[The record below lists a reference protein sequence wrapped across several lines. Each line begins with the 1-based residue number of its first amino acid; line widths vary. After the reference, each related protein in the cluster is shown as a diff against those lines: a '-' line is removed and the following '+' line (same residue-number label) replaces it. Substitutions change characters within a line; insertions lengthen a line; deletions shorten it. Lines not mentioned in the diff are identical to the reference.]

1 MAQLNRE
8 EEWAALMR
16 AAIDGDEA
24 SYRQLLE
31 SLSHSLRA
39 ATRRGFA
46 QAGAALND
54 VEDVVQETLL
64 AIHLKRHTWNSDQ
77 PLGPWVRAIAR
88 HKLID
93 ALRRRGRRIGG
104 ADRGRCWTC
113 WRPRS
118 RAATSI
124 VRMPRASS
132 TTCAAGNSAI
142 VRAISIEG
150 QSIREVADRMG
161 MNEGAVRVALHR
173 GLKALAAMHREG
185 RRRMKTDELIA
196 ALAADA
202 KTTAMPIG
210 RTLWLAFA
218 GGLLVAALIFLRGR
232 RPTDRSGR
240 GPRRRRA
247 SSSSAC

>member
-1 MAQLNRE
+1 VAHLNRE

-16 AAIDGDEA
+16 AAIDGDAA

-64 AIHLKRHTWNSDQ
+64 AVHLKRHTWNSDQ

-93 ALRRRGRRIGG
+93 ALRRRGRRIEVPIEAVLDTLAAEEPRSDLDRQDAERLVNGL
-104 ADRGRCWTC
+104 RGRQQ
-113 WRPRS
+113 
-118 RAATSI
+118 
-124 VRMPRASS
+124 
-132 TTCAAGNSAI
+132 AI

-150 QSIREVADRMG
+150 QSIREVAERFE

-173 GLKALAAMHREG
+173 GLKALADMHRKAHE
-185 RRRMKTDELIA
+185 E
-196 ALAADA
+196 
-202 KTTAMPIG
+202 
-210 RTLWLAFA
+210 
-218 GGLLVAALIFLRGR
+218 
-232 RPTDRSGR
+232 
-240 GPRRRRA
+240 
-247 SSSSAC
+247 

>member
-1 MAQLNRE
+1 VAQVKRE

-16 AAIDGDEA
+16 AAIDGDAE

-54 VEDVVQETLL
+54 VEDVIQETLL
-64 AIHLKRHTWNSDQ
+64 AIHLKRHTWNPDQ

-93 ALRRRGRRIGG
+93 ALRRRGRRTEIPIDVVLDTLAAEETHSDLDRQDAERLVNGL
-104 ADRGRCWTC
+104 RGRQQT
-113 WRPRS
+113 
-118 RAATSI
+118 
-124 VRMPRASS
+124 
-132 TTCAAGNSAI
+132 I

-150 QSIREVADRMG
+150 ESIREVAQRLD

-173 GLKALAAMHREG
+173 GLKALAAMHQ
-185 RRRMKTDELIA
+185 KADEE
-196 ALAADA
+196 
-202 KTTAMPIG
+202 
-210 RTLWLAFA
+210 
-218 GGLLVAALIFLRGR
+218 
-232 RPTDRSGR
+232 
-240 GPRRRRA
+240 
-247 SSSSAC
+247 

>member
-16 AAIDGDEA
+16 AAIDGDAA

-31 SLSHSLRA
+31 SLARTLRA

-46 QAGAALND
+46 QVGAAPND

-64 AIHLKRHTWNSDQ
+64 AVHLKRHTWNSDQ

-93 ALRRRGRRIGG
+93 ALRRRGRRIEVPIEFVMDTLPAEEPRSDLDRQDAERLVNGL
-104 ADRGRCWTC
+104 RGRQQ
-113 WRPRS
+113 
-118 RAATSI
+118 I
-124 VRMPRASS
+124 
-132 TTCAAGNSAI
+132 I

-150 QSIREVADRMG
+150 QSIREVAARLE

-173 GLKALAAMHREG
+173 GLKALAAMTQ
-185 RRRMKTDELIA
+185 K
-196 ALAADA
+196 AD
-202 KTTAMPIG
+202 G
-210 RTLWLAFA
+210 E
-218 GGLLVAALIFLRGR
+218 
-232 RPTDRSGR
+232 
-240 GPRRRRA
+240 
-247 SSSSAC
+247 